1 MQACLDAINNAEL
14 DNDFI
19 RVDSDAF
26 KLCPDESIDY
36 AVMEKTQD
44 AVVLPMNVGW
54 SDVGSWS
61 SLWDISEHTE
71 EGNVYHGDVI
81 GHNTSN
87 SYIYSESGLVTTVG
101 VKDLVVVQTKDAVLI
116 ANKDD
121 VQDVKKSS
129 NKLKP
134 MAEKNIIFIAK
145 FSDLGEI

>member
-1 MQACLDAINNAEL
+1 
-14 DNDFI
+14 
-19 RVDSDAF
+19 
-26 KLCPDESIDY
+26 
-36 AVMEKTQD
+36 
-44 AVVLPMNVGW
+44 MNVGW

-101 VKDLVVVQTKDAVLI
+101 VKDPVVVQTKDAVLI

-121 VQDVKKSS
+121 VQDVKKIVEQIKTDGRKEHHIHREVFRPWG
-129 NKLKP
+129 NMTPLMKVTG
-134 MAEKNIIFIAK
+134 IR
-145 FSDLGEI
+145 